1 MISDAQKSGVIKFYD
16 THPINEVEI
25 LAKLAARGVSSNVLT
40 EDEYRTLRRIAAP
53 APTHAPISRSHTIAP
68 VARSSA

>member
-25 LAKLAARGVSSNVLT
+25 LAKLAARGISSGVLT
-40 EDEYRTLRRIAAP
+40 EDGSAG
-53 APTHAPISRSHTIAP
+53 HTG
-68 VARSSA
+68 